1 MNIQCTKT
9 LLDKLK
15 IKKEDIKID
24 GLVLNQD
31 LNNWHCN
38 LMKFGTTNTILLTN
52 DKTLYS
58 FFITGYKADD
68 FKNFKV
74 AIGED
79 IFTILRHLDF
89 TQKQIE
95 VILDSLQNITISK
108 SSNRSITSSMTQ
120 IKRFVE
126 YEVFRDDYDLVEANR
141 KINTIIHT
149 KLEYKNSYEAF
160 IALLDYNI

>member
-1 MNIQCTKT
+1 MNIQCTKN

-15 IKKEDIKID
+15 IKPNDLKKTNLI
-24 GLVLNQD
+24 LNPF

-68 FKNFKV
+68 FKDFKV
-74 AIGED
+74 AISED
-79 IFTILRHLDF
+79 VFTILRHLDF

-95 VILDSLQNITISK
+95 VILNSLQNITISK
-108 SSNRSITSSMTQ
+108 SSNKGVLASMTQ

-126 YEVFRDDYDLVEANR
+126 YEVFKDDYDLAVANKR
-141 KINTIIHT
+141 INTIIHT

-160 IALLDYNI
+160 IDLLNYNL